1 LYTSPHLKDF
11 RERIKIN
18 GEMIARDFIISF
30 VEKTKTFS
38 EEIQPSFFE
47 LTFVM
52 ALEYFVHQNVEV
64 AVIETGLGGRL
75 DSTNVITPILSVITN
90 IGFDHMD
97 ILGNS
102 LEKIAFEK
110 AGIIK
115 PRVPV
120 IIGEVLPETK
130 MIFQQ
135 KADETCSPIYF
146 AEEKFEIISL
156 NSSDKALEIELLDR
170 SKKQKINYTLDL
182 PALYQAKNLL
192 PVLTAIGLL
201 KNDFTLK
208 ENNIQKAMRN
218 VKNLTDFH
226 GRWEVIHRKPLVVLD
241 VAHNA
246 DGMQQLMN
254 QVNSSSYK
262 KLHIIFGIVKD
273 KEIDKVLERLPPKAR
288 YYFTRAQIPRALTED
303 ELRAR
308 AAGFDLRGNSY
319 NDVNSAL
326 KAAMDVASEEDLII
340 ICGSIFVVG
349 EVDLIKN

>member
-1 LYTSPHLKDF
+1 
-11 RERIKIN
+11 
-18 GEMIARDFIISF
+18 
-30 VEKTKTFS
+30 
-38 EEIQPSFFE
+38 
-47 LTFVM
+47 
-52 ALEYFVHQNVEV
+52 
-64 AVIETGLGGRL
+64 
-75 DSTNVITPILSVITN
+75 
-90 IGFDHMD
+90 MD

-120 IIGEVLPETK
+120 VIGEALPETK
-130 MIFQQ
+130 LVFQQ
-135 KADETCSPIYF
+135 KADETCSPIFF

-156 NSSDKALEIELLDR
+156 NSTDKALEIELLDR
-170 SKKQKINYTLDL
+170 SKTRRLIIPWTS
-182 PALYQAKNLL
+182 ALYQAKNLL

-246 DGMQQLMN
+246 DGIQQLIN

-273 KEIDKVLERLPPKAR
+273 KEIDKVLERLPPKAG
-288 YYFTRAQIPRALTED
+288 YYFTRAQIPRALPED

-308 AAGFDLRGNSY
+308 AAGFRPGRWRTRALELLGEAAERTDSGRPPVWPASLWRRCGRNRRLLERESRSRDRSAPGLLRGL
-319 NDVNSAL
+319 VRHREEAERPAL
-326 KAAMDVASEEDLII
+326 ASGDLALR
-340 ICGSIFVVG
+340 G
-349 EVDLIKN
+349 